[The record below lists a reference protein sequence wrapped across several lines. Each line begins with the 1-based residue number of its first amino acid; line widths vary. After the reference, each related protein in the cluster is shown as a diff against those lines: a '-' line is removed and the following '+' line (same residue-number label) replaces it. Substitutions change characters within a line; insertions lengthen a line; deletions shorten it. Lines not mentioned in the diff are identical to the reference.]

1 MDVNMLLE
9 SIRESLHQVGVF
21 LPRLLLA
28 IVILIIGWVI
38 AKAARFAVVKALRAI
53 NFSVVTEKA
62 GVDHFLKQGGAHID
76 TVRVLGSLSY
86 WLVILAALMIASN
99 SLDLAYVTDLIGRI
113 VLFVPKVMVAVVI
126 LVFGVYFARFVGA
139 ALTTYL
145 RNIGVGEAGLVGRL
159 ALYAIVVFVI
169 MIALDQMGLG
179 DIIRQAFLIIVAA
192 IALGLALA
200 FGLGGQKRAAELNEP
215 VKRERCDQPWFD
227 EAVHGGLAGPA
238 LPAGRDLGRGRREL
252 RAVFRARRRCRAVPV
267 RPERPPPDRA
277 HCAARADRSGLALLP
292 AGRTTGAALR
302 LSRSGALRSAVRYAL
317 QSEKAAARSV
327 RPFDRGHAALERRA
341 FRVSRRQQARG

>member
-9 SIRESLHQVGVF
+9 SIRESLRQIGAF

-28 IVILIIGWVI
+28 IVILIIGWLV
-38 AKAARFAVVKALRAI
+38 AKAVRFAIVKALRTI
-53 NFSVVTEKA
+53 NFNVVTEKA
-62 GVDHFLKQGGAHID
+62 GIDHFLKQGGADID

-145 RNIGVGEAGLVGRL
+145 HNIGVGEAGLVGRL

-179 DIIRQAFLIIVAA
+179 DIIRQAFLIIVAG

-200 FGLGGQKRAAELNEP
+200 FGLGGQKRAAELI
-215 VKRERCDQPWFD
+215 ERWSRHSVEDKS
-227 EAVHGGLAGPA
+227 
-238 LPAGRDLGRGRREL
+238 
-252 RAVFRARRRCRAVPV
+252 
-267 RPERPPPDRA
+267 
-277 HCAARADRSGLALLP
+277 AARGQ
-292 AGRTTGAALR
+292 T
-302 LSRSGALRSAVRYAL
+302 
-317 QSEKAAARSV
+317 KSV
-327 RPFDRGHAALERRA
+327 L
-341 FRVSRRQQARG
+341 

>member
-1 MDVNMLLE
+1 M
-9 SIRESLHQVGVF
+9 HQIGTF

-28 IVILIIGWVI
+28 ILILIVGWLL
-38 AKAARFAVVKALRAI
+38 AKGVRFAIIRALRAV
-53 NFSVVTEKA
+53 NFNVVTEKA
-62 GVDHFLKQGGAHID
+62 GIDHFLKQGGAEID
-76 TVRVLGSLSY
+76 TIRVLASLSY
-86 WLVILAALMIASN
+86 WLVILAALMVASN

-200 FGLGGQKRAAELNEP
+200 FGLGGQKRAAELI
-215 VKRERCDQPWFD
+215 ERWSRHSVEDKS
-227 EAVHGGLAGPA
+227 
-238 LPAGRDLGRGRREL
+238 
-252 RAVFRARRRCRAVPV
+252 
-267 RPERPPPDRA
+267 
-277 HCAARADRSGLALLP
+277 AARGQ
-292 AGRTTGAALR
+292 T
-302 LSRSGALRSAVRYAL
+302 
-317 QSEKAAARSV
+317 KSV
-327 RPFDRGHAALERRA
+327 L
-341 FRVSRRQQARG
+341 